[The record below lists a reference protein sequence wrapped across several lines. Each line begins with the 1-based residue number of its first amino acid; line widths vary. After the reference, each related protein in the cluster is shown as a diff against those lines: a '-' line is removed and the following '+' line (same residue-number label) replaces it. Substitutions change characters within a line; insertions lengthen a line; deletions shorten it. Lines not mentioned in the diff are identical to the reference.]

1 MSLLD
6 ELTIED
12 LDENQR
18 ELADC
23 IGLEAYKKLVKR
35 YAGEPITVRMPDR
48 LTLRLRNE
56 RICTEFNGYN
66 YRELAKRY
74 GLHEHTIRRIVSA
87 VRNAKQAQ
95 PIDGQ
100 LDFGDCEE

>member
-12 LDENQR
+12 LDDNQR

-56 RICTEFNGYN
+56 RIFAEFNGCN
-66 YRELAKRY
+66 YKELSKQY
-74 GLHEHTIRRIVSA
+74 GLHERTIRKIISMMYDEI
-87 VRNAKQAQ
+87 RNQ
-95 PIDGQ
+95 PLEGQ
-100 LDFGDCEE
+100 ISFYNEEV